1 MSSPATIIIEN
12 FPIYHFE
19 AKSPLNKDLREHF
32 MKSGGFSL
40 QGCIKGEICVFN
52 KKDMH
57 YANGYWSLPIA
68 LMHFKT

>member
-19 AKSPLNKDLREHF
+19 AKSRLNKDLREHF
-32 MKSGGFSL
+32 TKSGGFSL

-52 KKDMH
+52 KKDIH
-57 YANGYWSLPIA
+57 
-68 LMHFKT
+68 

>member
-19 AKSPLNKDLREHF
+19 AKSRLNKDLHALF

-40 QGCIKGEICVFN
+40 QGCIKGESVFLT
-52 KKDMH
+52 KQTCTTKMDTGVYQLH
-57 YANGYWSLPIA
+57 
-68 LMHFKT
+68 

>member
-40 QGCIKGEICVFN
+40 QGCIKGKFVFLTKN
-52 KKDMH
+52 ACTTKMDTGVYQLH
-57 YANGYWSLPIA
+57 
-68 LMHFKT
+68 

>member
-19 AKSPLNKDLREHF
+19 AKSRLNKDLHALF

-40 QGCIKGEICVFN
+40 QGCIKGKFMFLTKQTCTTRMYTGVYQL
-52 KKDMH
+52 H
-57 YANGYWSLPIA
+57 
-68 LMHFKT
+68 

>member
-40 QGCIKGEICVFN
+40 QGCIKGKLCFWQ
-52 KKDMH
+52 KMH
-57 YANGYWSLPIA
+57 A
-68 LMHFKT
+68 LQKWILESTNCTDTF